1 MTVKKISISDAK
13 LFQSSSQHATFFSD
27 PEILKK
33 VYYSVDW
40 WAYYHGKEI
49 LCVWPV
55 VLDETQKPIKNY
67 YFTYYIGPMWAN
79 NWPDFP
85 VHKSL
90 DISNKVY
97 NAFLDAFNQNYARIT
112 SLFPAGLEDIRPF
125 IWRNQIHPS
134 EHHAIEIKYTAI
146 IELTSLDLLL
156 KDFRQVRRWELKNA
170 DLSGLEF
177 MYDTFEITD
186 ILSFYNMNIPPQE
199 SRELAESNKIL
210 FNYLALDKS
219 FGVRTIS
226 ALEKSSGQTV
236 GFAFIGVYNG
246 TANII
251 INNVSKKY
259 KENKSYLPTYLLYLI
274 IKQFLGEGNNFLDFN
289 GANSFKLADN
299 KHSFGARAVP
309 YFTINSRFAT
319 AQ

>member
-1 MTVKKISISDAK
+1 MAVKKISISDAK
-13 LFQSSSQHATFFSD
+13 LFHLSSQHATFFSD
-27 PEILKK
+27 PEILEK

-40 WAYYHGKEI
+40 WGYYQGKEI

-55 VLDETQKPIKNY
+55 VLDETQIPIKNY

-79 NWPDFP
+79 NWPDSP
-85 VHKSL
+85 AHKSL
-90 DISNKVY
+90 NISNKVY
-97 NAFLDAFNQNYARIT
+97 NAFLDAFHQNYVQIT
-112 SLFPAGLEDIRPF
+112 SLLPRGLTDIRPF

-170 DLSGLEF
+170 NVSGLEF
-177 MYDTFEITD
+177 VYDAFEIAD
-186 ILSFYNMNIPPQE
+186 ILSLYNMNIPTQE
-199 SRELAESNKIL
+199 PRELAESNKIL
-210 FNYLALDKS
+210 INYLALDKC
-219 FGVRTIS
+219 FGVRSIS
-226 ALEKSSGQTV
+226 VLEKSSGQTV

-274 IKQFLGEGNNFLDFN
+274 VKQFLEEGNSSLDFN

-299 KHSFGARAVP
+299 KHSFGARALP
-309 YFTINSRFAT
+309 YFRINSRFAT
-319 AQ
+319 TQ